1 MEDFMAFIGLYF
13 LNSNLIA
20 MNIICKKKIL
30 EETSKELVLKEK
42 KNRIR
47 IWFEKKMEACD

>member
-1 MEDFMAFIGLYF
+1 MAFIGLYF

-30 EETSKELVLKEK
+30 EETEK
-42 KNRIR
+42 KQVRNLFSRKKIE
-47 IWFEKKMEACD
+47 IEFGLKKMEACD